1 MLAFLLK
8 IFYIKI
14 VLFSIRKVLKE
25 SKYFGGRKTNF
36 QGNEENANLCH
47 SSMKLVFTTGY
58 DKKNLKL
65 FKPAQIETLFQRSNQ
80 THMGHAWDNNVQN
93 HGKKNEPII
102 TNYYK
107 IT

>member
-1 MLAFLLK
+1 MSKTRILLAFLLK

-47 SSMKLVFTTGY
+47 SSMKLVFTTWY
-58 DKKNLKL
+58 EQKKSKT
-65 FKPAQIETLFQRSNQ
+65 F
-80 THMGHAWDNNVQN
+80 
-93 HGKKNEPII
+93 
-102 TNYYK
+102 
-107 IT
+107 